1 MLVACRWA
9 LGYRTETK
17 ILNLEV
23 DPVDEFQAWVQ
34 VDHYGQR
41 AMWPGELTLA
51 DCFFKTL
58 HEYAVPID

>member
-1 MLVACRWA
+1 VAYQTQAKILARRLSLA

-34 VDHYGQR
+34 VDH
-41 AMWPGELTLA
+41 
-51 DCFFKTL
+51 
-58 HEYAVPID
+58 

>member
-1 MLVACRWA
+1 VGAFGFIQRYPTKAAVAYQTQAKILARR

-34 VDHYGQR
+34 VDH
-41 AMWPGELTLA
+41 
-51 DCFFKTL
+51 
-58 HEYAVPID
+58 

>member
-1 MLVACRWA
+1 VGAFGFIQRYPTKAAVAYETQAKILARRLSLA

-34 VDHYGQR
+34 VDH
-41 AMWPGELTLA
+41 
-51 DCFFKTL
+51 
-58 HEYAVPID
+58 